1 MIRIFRPLV
10 FLVLLLSAC
19 VPNRKIVYL
28 QKDDLKKKDVV
39 LDSVVRKHEM
49 QIREYR
55 IQPLDLLSIRF
66 ESLTD
71 EDFDFISRLYPNVQ
85 QIGGSGGG
93 GGAALFIN
101 GFLVDNN
108 GDLEFPVAGKI
119 KLSGLSLFEA
129 AASIQNVFR
138 PYLKSPVV
146 RVQLLNF
153 RFTVLGE
160 VNLENQVISQN
171 SRVTLMEAIGMAG
184 GLTDLADRSKIK
196 IIRQKGKESE
206 VIYMNLLDENLLSS
220 ENYYVHQNDLIV
232 VPALKQRPF
241 RKYWQENITLI
252 VSTLSLIILV
262 VNLTQK

>member
-1 MIRIFRPLV
+1 MMVILLV
-10 FLVLLLSAC
+10 SAC

-28 QKDDLKKKDVV
+28 QKEDLKKKDVV
-39 LDSVVRKHEM
+39 LDSVVRKHDM
-49 QIREYR
+49 KIREYR
-55 IQPLDLLSIRF
+55 IQPLDLLSVRF

-71 EDFDFISRLYPNVQ
+71 EDFDFITRLYPNVQ
-85 QIGGSGGG
+85 QMSGGG
-93 GGAALFIN
+93 GGGSGAQFIN

-108 GDLEFPVAGKI
+108 GELEFPVAGKI
-119 KLSGLSLFEA
+119 KLAGLSLFEA
-129 AASIQNVFR
+129 SAAIQDAFKR
-138 PYLKSPVV
+138 YLKNPVV

-160 VNLENQVISQN
+160 VTMENQVVSQN

-196 IIRQKGKESE
+196 IVRQKGSESE
-206 VIYMNLLDENLLSS
+206 ILYMNLLDENLLSS

-252 VSTLSLIILV
+252 VSTLSLILLV
-262 VNLTQK
+262 VNLSQN

>member
-1 MIRIFRPLV
+1 MVVILLV
-10 FLVLLLSAC
+10 SAC
-19 VPNRKIVYL
+19 VPNKKVVYL

-39 LDSVVRKHEM
+39 LDSVVRKHDM
-49 QIREYR
+49 RIREYR

-71 EDFDFISRLYPNVQ
+71 EDFDFITRLYPNVQ
-85 QIGGSGGG
+85 QMGGG
-93 GGAALFIN
+93 GGAGALFVN

-108 GDLEFPVAGKI
+108 GELEFPVAGKI
-119 KLSGLSLFEA
+119 RLAGLSLFEA
-129 AASIQNVFR
+129 SAAIQDAFR
-138 PYLKSPVV
+138 RYLKNPVV

-160 VNLENQVISQN
+160 VNLENQVVSQN

-184 GLTDLADRSKIK
+184 GLTDMADRSKVK
-196 IIRQKGKESE
+196 IVRQKGAESE
-206 VIYMNLLDENLLSS
+206 IIYMNLLDENLIAS
-220 ENYYVHQNDLIV
+220 EHYYLHQNDLIV
-232 VPALKQRPF
+232 VPALSQRPF

-252 VSTLSLIILV
+252 VSTLSLILLA

>member
-1 MIRIFRPLV
+1 MRRLFGCIV
-10 FLVLLLSAC
+10 VATAFLTGC
-19 VPNRKIVYL
+19 VPNKKIVYL
-28 QKDDLKKKDVV
+28 QSDDLKKKD
-39 LDSVVRKHEM
+39 LPMDSVVRTRPME
-49 QIREYR
+49 IREYR

-71 EDFDFISRLYPNVQ
+71 ADYDFISKLYPNVQ
-85 QIGGSGGG
+85 QVGGG
-93 GGAALFIN
+93 GGGSALFIN

-108 GDLEFPVAGKI
+108 GELEFPVSGKI

-129 AASIQNVFR
+129 SSSIQTAFR
-138 PYLKSPVV
+138 PFLKDPVV

-153 RFTVLGE
+153 RFTILGE

-196 IIRQKGKESE
+196 IVRQKGAESE
-206 VIYMNLLDENLLSS
+206 ILYMNLLDENLLSA
-220 ENYYVHQNDLIV
+220 ENYFIHQNDLIV

-241 RKYWQENITLI
+241 RKYWLENVTLI
-252 VSTLSLIILV
+252 VSTLTLVLLV
-262 VNLTQK
+262 VTLTQK